1 MLKKKIQARK
11 GARKNPRFQRFQT
24 QPDDRLSLM
33 IIHIKATFNN
43 TFMTLTNSQGQVLTW
58 CSAGS
63 SGFKGSRKGTPF
75 AAKRVVEIF
84 MKKSNDYFHK
94 CHHIIVC
101 IQGTGPGRQNAI
113 RGLIK
118 MRKIRLLRDLT
129 KIPHNG
135 CRPPKKRRL

>member
-11 GARKNPRFQRFQT
+11 GTRKNPRFQT
-24 QPDDRLSLM
+24 QPDDRFSVIM
-33 IIHIKATFNN
+33 IHIKATFNN
-43 TFMTLTNSQGQVLTW
+43 TFMTLTNSQGEVLTW

-75 AAKRVVEIF
+75 AAKKVVDTF
-84 MKKSNDYFHK
+84 MKKSNDYVRK
-94 CHHIIVC
+94 CHQIILCV
-101 IQGTGPGRQNAI
+101 QGTGPGRQNAI
-113 RGLIK
+113 RGLSKI
-118 MRKIRLLRDLT
+118 RKICLLRDLT

>member
-1 MLKKKIQARK
+1 MLKKKKKTQIRK
-11 GARKNPRFQRFQT
+11 RAFRPPSFQT
-24 QPDDRLSLM
+24 QPNDRLSLM

-43 TFMTLTNSQGQVLTW
+43 TFMTLTDSRGEVLTW

-75 AAKRVVEIF
+75 AAKKVVEIF
-84 MKKSNDYFHK
+84 MKKSNDYFQK
-94 CHHIIVC
+94 CHQIIICVH
-101 IQGTGPGRQNAI
+101 GTGPGRQNAI
-113 RGLIK
+113 RGLAKI
-118 MRKIRLLRDLT
+118 RKICLLRDLT